1 MVWLAQNEGDP
12 QTTQQIAAATQVPA
26 GYLSKVLQSL
36 GRGGLVRASR
46 GLHGGFDLARPAA
59 DTSIL
64 DVINVVDPIKRIPAC
79 PLSLKAH
86 RLALCPLH
94 KRLDDAMAT
103 LEATFASASLADML
117 VTTGS
122 RPLCEELVGVK

>member
-1 MVWLAQNEGDP
+1 MVWLAGNEGDP
-12 QTTQQIAAATQVPA
+12 QTTQQIATATQVPA

-36 GRGGLVRASR
+36 GRGGLLIASR
-46 GLHGGFDLARPAA
+46 GLHGGFEVARSSTAI
-59 DTSIL
+59 TIL
-64 DVINVVDPIKRIPAC
+64 DIVKVVEPIKRIKSC

-86 RLALCPLH
+86 SRALCPLH

-103 LEATFASASLADML
+103 IEASFAATSLADLL

>member
-94 KRLDDAMAT
+94 KRLDDAMAAI
-103 LEATFASASLADML
+103 EVTFASASLAGLL